1 MLKDIIRKIMD
12 TFENATPPTEQ
23 EEKIVSKCWECEEEK
38 LCFEFIVCCTGTHFY
53 VCDECRKEIEK
64 S

>member
-1 MLKDIIRKIMD
+1 MD
-12 TFENATPPTEQ
+12 TYENATPPTEQ